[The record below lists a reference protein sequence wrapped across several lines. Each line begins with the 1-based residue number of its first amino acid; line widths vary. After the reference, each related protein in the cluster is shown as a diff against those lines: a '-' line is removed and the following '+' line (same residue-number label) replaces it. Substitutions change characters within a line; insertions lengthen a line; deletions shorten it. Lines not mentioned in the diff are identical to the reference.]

1 MITWPNSLKC
11 AFYQFSKPMSRKKI
25 FSTTFLIFDSNYKN
39 EFRLGALA
47 RHFQMKTIFIS
58 LFIFKTKFILKK
70 FLRPVKTYSI
80 I

>member
-1 MITWPNSLKC
+1 MITLPNSLKC

-25 FSTTFLIFDSNYKN
+25 FSPTFLIFDSNYKN
-39 EFRLGALA
+39 EF
-47 RHFQMKTIFIS
+47 HFQMKTIFIS